1 MANPSNS
8 RAGRKIGVGRAIG
21 TTAIVVS
28 AVAVLGAAAVGAFS
42 LLVARKVITPSKKRV
57 EDLRVYS
64 RTEDTITLSRTLDT
78 LLPGTYSF
86 WFDRGAGHAR
96 IGDIQATT
104 PTTVTRKL
112 LGVSFGD
119 LEAFDR
125 GYLGSWVY
133 LSPADLE
140 VPFDTVQIETG
151 IGPAPAW
158 LIPAVNGRE
167 RWLIGVHGRGVR
179 KQESLRVIDVARRC
193 GYTTLLVSYRND
205 GDAPDSSDG
214 RYGLG
219 DTEWQD
225 VDAAIG
231 YAIEHGATEV
241 VLMGWSMGGAT
252 VLQALTRSENA
263 AVIRGLILESPV
275 VDWVPTLNYQAAQL
289 RIPKPVGQLA
299 AGLISQPWSSRLT
312 GQDAPIALD
321 RLDFV
326 ARAAE
331 LDVPILLLHSADD
344 GFVPPDAS
352 RALAAARPDIVTYDE
367 FTVARHVKLWNYDPD
382 RWNSDIGG
390 WLSRL

>member
-1 MANPSNS
+1 
-8 RAGRKIGVGRAIG
+8 
-21 TTAIVVS
+21 
-28 AVAVLGAAAVGAFS
+28 
-42 LLVARKVITPSKKRV
+42 
-57 EDLRVYS
+57 
-64 RTEDTITLSRTLDT
+64 
-78 LLPGTYSF
+78 
-86 WFDRGAGHAR
+86 
-96 IGDIQATT
+96 
-104 PTTVTRKL
+104 
-112 LGVSFGD
+112 
-119 LEAFDR
+119 
-125 GYLGSWVY
+125 
-133 LSPADLE
+133 
-140 VPFDTVQIETG
+140 
-151 IGPAPAW
+151 
-158 LIPAVNGRE
+158 
-167 RWLIGVHGRGVR
+167 VR
-179 KQESLRVIDVARRC
+179 KQETLRVTDVSRRC
-193 GYTTLLVSYRND
+193 GYTSLLVSYRND
-205 GDAPDSSDG
+205 GDAPDSPDG

-252 VLQALTRSENA
+252 VLQALTRSQNA

-289 RIPKPVGQLA
+289 RIPKPVGQMA

-326 ARAAE
+326 ARAGE
-331 LDVPILLLHSADD
+331 LEVPILLLHSADD

-382 RWNSDIGG
+382 RWNAAIGG